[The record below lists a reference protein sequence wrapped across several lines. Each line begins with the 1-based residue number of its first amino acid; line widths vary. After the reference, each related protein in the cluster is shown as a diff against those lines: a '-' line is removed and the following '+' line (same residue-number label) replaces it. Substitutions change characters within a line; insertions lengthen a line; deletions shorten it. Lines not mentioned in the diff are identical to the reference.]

1 MKKLRASLSK
11 KLKGNAGESIAEVL
25 IALLIAALAL
35 TMLASVITTAARTI
49 TKSKEQMDAYYTAN
63 EWLSSH
69 TTSETDTWTVTV
81 KDASDKDVNLTGA
94 TPSMNV
100 RFQVNNVVGE
110 KKGDGTYDGIPVI
123 AFWKAG

>member
-11 KLKGNAGESIAEVL
+11 KLKGKAGESIAEVL

-63 EWLSSH
+63 EWLSVHS
-69 TTSETDTWTVTV
+69 TTDIDKTWTVHV
-81 KDASDKDVNLTGA
+81 VEGKSVSVDERGEAINLTGA
-94 TPSMNV
+94 AGTITVKYGVN
-100 RFQVNNVVGE
+100 QVVE
-110 KKGDGTYDGIPVI
+110 EIPVV

>member
-1 MKKLRASLSK
+1 MKKLKLSLSK
-11 KLKGNAGESIAEVL
+11 KLKGNGGESIAEVL

-35 TMLASVITTAARTI
+35 TMLASVITTAAKTI

-81 KDASDKDVNLTGA
+81 KDAVSKNDVNLTGA

-110 KKGDGTYDGIPVI
+110 TKDGAFDGIPVV